1 MAELDASNEP
11 IEKVLD
17 AEKASGMEE
26 LQKIPMDEATF
37 RWMLN
42 QDQMANDKL
51 SEGIRKFAADQE
63 KMDEMVRERIKA

>member
-11 IEKVLD
+11 LEKVLD
-17 AEKASGMEE
+17 AQKASGMES

>member
-1 MAELDASNEP
+1 MDKLEN
-11 IEKVLD
+11 
-17 AEKASGMEE
+17 
-26 LQKIPMDEATF
+26 IPMDEATF

>member
-1 MAELDASNEP
+1 MAELEASNDT

-17 AEKASGMEE
+17 VNKASGIDKLE
-26 LQKIPMDEATF
+26 KIPMNEATF

-63 KMDEMVRERIKA
+63 KMDEMVYERIKA